1 MITKKLC
8 YYKVTFT
15 VVNNFGEMVSHSMEF
30 DRMMYVEDYV
40 DTLKEVYGN
49 DLVSVMLETYE
60 EIEI

>member
-15 VVNNFGEMVSHSMEF
+15 VVNNFNEMVSHSMEF
-30 DRMMYVEDYV
+30 DRMIYVEDYV
-40 DTLKEVYGN
+40 DALKEVYGN